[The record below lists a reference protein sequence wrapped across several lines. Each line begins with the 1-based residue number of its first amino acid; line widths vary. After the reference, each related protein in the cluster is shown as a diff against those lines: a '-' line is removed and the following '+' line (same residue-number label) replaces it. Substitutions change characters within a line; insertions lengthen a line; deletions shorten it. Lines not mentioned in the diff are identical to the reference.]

1 MPYRRLPN
9 TDIARHKALQKAYQ
23 KGKELP
29 PFKLAFS
36 QSTYQKILSFLP
48 LFEKAMLQQKTAM
61 QVQCGRNLDYLP
73 HVKKVKMY
81 LSHFIQVVNMA
92 IQRCELPLSVLM
104 EYKLTEY
111 GFKVP
116 PMNTEEE
123 ICSLGRNLIDG
134 ETARIRKG
142 LPPVTNPTIAVVK
155 VWYEKFLDAYQDQKN
170 LQQATIRTQKE
181 LAGLRPRADEIIL
194 NIWNE
199 VENSFKDL
207 PDGLKREKAS
217 EYGLIY
223 VFRKTEVP
231 AQIVITQQ
239 KLGIG

>member
-1 MPYRRLPN
+1 M
-9 TDIARHKALQKAYQ
+9 
-23 KGKELP
+23 P
-29 PFKLAFS
+29 PFKLAFT
-36 QSTYQKILSFLP
+36 QSTYQKIMSFLP
-48 LFEKAMLQQKTAM
+48 LFEKTIIQQKNAM
-61 QVQCGRNLDYLP
+61 RIQCERNLDYLP

-81 LSHFIQVVNMA
+81 LSHFIQVVNLA
-92 IQRCELPLSVLM
+92 IQRCELPLSILM
-104 EYKLTEY
+104 DYQLTEY

-123 ICSLGRNLIDG
+123 ICTLGRNLIDG

-170 LQQATIRTQKE
+170 LQQSTCRAQKE
-181 LAGLRPRADEIIL
+181 LASLRPQADEIIL

-207 PDGLKREKAS
+207 PDNLKREKAS

-223 VFRKTEVP
+223 VYRKTEMP
-231 AQIVITQQ
+231 SQMVITQQ
-239 KLGIG
+239 NLGIG

>member
-9 TDIARHKALQKAYQ
+9 TDSARYKALQKALQ

-36 QSTYQKILSFLP
+36 QSTYQKIISFLP
-48 LFEKAMLQQKTAM
+48 LYEKTMLRLKGAM
-61 QVQCGRNLDYLP
+61 QVQAERNLDYLP

-81 LSHFIQVVNMA
+81 ISHFIQVVNMA
-92 IQRCELPLSVLM
+92 IQRCELPLSIL
-104 EYKLTEY
+104 EDYKLSEY
-111 GFKVP
+111 GCKVP
-116 PMNTEEE
+116 PMNSEDE
-123 ICSLGRNLIDG
+123 ICNLGRNLIEG

-142 LPPVTNPTIAVVK
+142 LPPVTNPTIALVK

-170 LQQATIRTQKE
+170 LQLSTCRAQKE
-181 LAGLRPRADEIIL
+181 LAGIRPQADEIIL
-194 NIWNE
+194 HIWNE

-207 PDGLKREKAS
+207 PDDLKREKAS

-223 VFRKTEVP
+223 VYRKTELP
-231 AQIVITQQ
+231 SQMVITQQ

>member
-9 TDIARHKALQKAYQ
+9 TDSARYKALQKAYQ

-36 QSTYQKILSFLP
+36 QSTYQKIITFLP
-48 LFEKAMLQQKTAM
+48 FYEKTMIQQKAAM
-61 QVQCGRNLDYLP
+61 QIQCERNMDYLP
-73 HVKKVKMY
+73 HLKKVKMY
-81 LSHFIQVVNMA
+81 VSHFIQVVNLA
-92 IQRCELPLSVLM
+92 IQRCELPLSILVD
-104 EYKLTEY
+104 YNLTEY

-116 PMNTEEE
+116 PMNTEDE
-123 ICSLGRNLIDG
+123 ICNLGRNLIEG

-170 LQQATIRTQKE
+170 LQLATCRAQKE
-181 LAGLRPRADEIIL
+181 LASLRPQADEIIL
-194 NIWNE
+194 GIWNE

-207 PDGLKREKAS
+207 PDDLKREKAS

-223 VFRKTEVP
+223 VYRKTELP
-231 AQIVITQQ
+231 SQIVITRQN
-239 KLGIG
+239 LGIG

>member
-9 TDIARHKALQKAYQ
+9 TDSARYKALQKAYQ

-29 PFKLAFS
+29 PFKLAFT

-48 LFEKAMLQQKTAM
+48 LYEKTMLHQKGAMHIQTE
-61 QVQCGRNLDYLP
+61 RNMDYLP
-73 HVKKVKMY
+73 HVKKAKMY
-81 LSHFIQVVNMA
+81 ISHFIQVVNLA
-92 IQRCELPLSVLM
+92 IQRCELSLSIL
-104 EYKLTEY
+104 EDYKLTEY

-123 ICSLGRNLIDG
+123 ISSIGRNLIEG

-142 LPPVTNPTIAVVK
+142 IPPVTNPTIAVVK

-170 LQQATIRTQKE
+170 LQMATCRAQKE
-181 LAGLRPRADEIIL
+181 LACLRPHADEIIL
-194 NIWNE
+194 SIWNE

-207 PDGLKREKAS
+207 PDDLKREKAS
-217 EYGLIY
+217 EYGVIY
-223 VFRKTEVP
+223 VYRKAELP
-231 AQIVITQQ
+231 SQIVITHQ

>member
-9 TDIARHKALQKAYQ
+9 TDSARYKALQKAYQ

-29 PFKLAFS
+29 PFKLAFT
-36 QSTYQKILSFLP
+36 QSTYQKIISFLP
-48 LFEKAMLQQKTAM
+48 LYEKTMLHQKGAMHIQTE
-61 QVQCGRNLDYLP
+61 RNFDYLP
-73 HVKKVKMY
+73 QVKKVKMY
-81 LSHFIQVVNMA
+81 ISHFIQVVNMA
-92 IQRCELPLSVLM
+92 IQRCELPLSIL
-104 EYKLTEY
+104 EDYKLTGY

-116 PMNTEEE
+116 PMNTEDE
-123 ICSLGRNLIDG
+123 ISDLGRNLIEG

-170 LQQATIRTQKE
+170 LQMATCRAQKE
-181 LAGLRPRADEIIL
+181 LASLRPQADEIIL
-194 NIWNE
+194 SIWNE

-207 PDGLKREKAS
+207 PDDLKREKAG
-217 EYGLIY
+217 EYGVIY
-223 VFRKTEVP
+223 VYRKEELP
-231 AQIVITQQ
+231 SQKVITQQ

>member
-9 TDIARHKALQKAYQ
+9 TDSARYKALQKALQ

-36 QSTYQKILSFLP
+36 QSTYQKIISFLP
-48 LFEKAMLQQKTAM
+48 LYEKTMLRLKGAM
-61 QVQCGRNLDYLP
+61 QVQAERNLDYLP

-81 LSHFIQVVNMA
+81 ISHFIQVVNMA
-92 IQRCELPLSVLM
+92 IQRCELPLSIL
-104 EYKLTEY
+104 EDYKLSEY
-111 GFKVP
+111 GCKVP
-116 PMNTEEE
+116 PMNSEDE
-123 ICSLGRNLIDG
+123 ICNLGRNLIEG

-142 LPPVTNPTIAVVK
+142 LPPVTNPTIALVK

-170 LQQATIRTQKE
+170 LQLSTCRAQKE
-181 LAGLRPRADEIIL
+181 LAGIRPQADEIIL
-194 NIWNE
+194 HIWNE

-207 PDGLKREKAS
+207 PDDLKREKAS

-223 VFRKTEVP
+223 VYRKTELPSQMV
-231 AQIVITQQ
+231 VTQQ

>member
-9 TDIARHKALQKAYQ
+9 TDSARYKALQKALQ

-36 QSTYQKILSFLP
+36 QSTYQKIISFLP
-48 LFEKAMLQQKTAM
+48 LYEKTMLRLKGAM
-61 QVQCGRNLDYLP
+61 QVQAERNLDYLP

-81 LSHFIQVVNMA
+81 ISHFIQVVNMA
-92 IQRCELPLSVLM
+92 IQRCELPLSIL
-104 EYKLTEY
+104 EDYKLSEY
-111 GFKVP
+111 GCKVP
-116 PMNTEEE
+116 PMNSEDE
-123 ICSLGRNLIDG
+123 ICNLGRNLIER

-142 LPPVTNPTIAVVK
+142 LPPVTNPTIALVK

-170 LQQATIRTQKE
+170 LQLSTCRAQKE
-181 LAGLRPRADEIIL
+181 LAGIRPQADEIIL
-194 NIWNE
+194 HIWNE

-207 PDGLKREKAS
+207 PDDLKREKAS

-223 VFRKTEVP
+223 VYRKTELPSQMV
-231 AQIVITQQ
+231 VTQQ

>member
-9 TDIARHKALQKAYQ
+9 TDSARYKALQKALH

-36 QSTYQKILSFLP
+36 QSTYQKIISFLP
-48 LFEKAMLQQKTAM
+48 LYEKAMFQMKGAIQIQTE
-61 QVQCGRNLDYLP
+61 RNLDYIP

-81 LSHFIQVVNMA
+81 ISHFIQVVNMA
-92 IQRCELPLSVLM
+92 IQRCELPLSIL
-104 EYKLTEY
+104 EDYKLSEY
-111 GFKVP
+111 GCKVP
-116 PMNTEEE
+116 PMNSEDE
-123 ICSLGRNLIDG
+123 ICNLGRNLIEG

-142 LPPVTNPTIAVVK
+142 LPPVTNPTIALVK

-170 LQQATIRTQKE
+170 LQLSTCRAQKE
-181 LAGLRPRADEIIL
+181 LAGIRPQADEIIL
-194 NIWNE
+194 HIWNE

-207 PDGLKREKAS
+207 PDDLKREKAS

-223 VFRKTEVP
+223 VYRKTELPSQMV
-231 AQIVITQQ
+231 VTQQ

>member
-9 TDIARHKALQKAYQ
+9 TDSARYKALQKALQ

-36 QSTYQKILSFLP
+36 QSTYQKIISFLP
-48 LFEKAMLQQKTAM
+48 LYEKTMLRLKGAM
-61 QVQCGRNLDYLP
+61 QVQAERNLDYIP

-81 LSHFIQVVNMA
+81 ISHFIQVVNMA
-92 IQRCELPLSVLM
+92 IQRCELPLSIL
-104 EYKLTEY
+104 EDYKLSEY
-111 GFKVP
+111 GCKVP
-116 PMNTEEE
+116 PMNSEDE
-123 ICSLGRNLIDG
+123 ICNLGRNLIEG

-142 LPPVTNPTIAVVK
+142 LPPVTNPTIALVK

-170 LQQATIRTQKE
+170 LQLSTCRAQKE
-181 LAGLRPRADEIIL
+181 LAGIRPQADEIIL
-194 NIWNE
+194 HIWNE

-207 PDGLKREKAS
+207 PDDLKREKAS

-223 VFRKTEVP
+223 VYRKTELPSQMV
-231 AQIVITQQ
+231 VTQQ

>member
-9 TDIARHKALQKAYQ
+9 TDSARYKALQKALQ

-36 QSTYQKILSFLP
+36 QSTYQKIISFLP
-48 LFEKAMLQQKTAM
+48 LYEKTMLRLKGAM
-61 QVQCGRNLDYLP
+61 QVQAERNLDYLP

-81 LSHFIQVVNMA
+81 ISHFIQVVNMA
-92 IQRCELPLSVLM
+92 IQRCELPLSIL
-104 EYKLTEY
+104 EDYKLSEY
-111 GFKVP
+111 GCKVP
-116 PMNTEEE
+116 PMNSEDE
-123 ICSLGRNLIDG
+123 ICNLGRNLIEG

-142 LPPVTNPTIAVVK
+142 LPPVTNPTIALVK

-170 LQQATIRTQKE
+170 LQLSTCRAQKE
-181 LAGLRPRADEIIL
+181 LAGLRPQADEIIL
-194 NIWNE
+194 HIWNE

-207 PDGLKREKAS
+207 PDDLKREKAS

-223 VFRKTEVP
+223 VYRKTELPSQMV
-231 AQIVITQQ
+231 VTQQ

>member
-9 TDIARHKALQKAYQ
+9 TDSARYKALQKAYQ

-36 QSTYQKILSFLP
+36 QSTYQKIISFLP
-48 LFEKAMLQQKTAM
+48 LYEKAILQMKGAIQIQT
-61 QVQCGRNLDYLP
+61 GRNLDYIP

-81 LSHFIQVVNMA
+81 ISHFIQVVNLA
-92 IQRCELPLSVLM
+92 IQRCELSLSIL
-104 EYKLTEY
+104 EDYKLTEY

-116 PMNTEEE
+116 PMNTEDE
-123 ICSLGRNLIDG
+123 IIIIGRNLIEG

-142 LPPVTNPTIAVVK
+142 LPPVNNPTIAVVK
-155 VWYEKFLDAYQDQKN
+155 VWYEKFLDALQDQRN
-170 LQQATIRTQKE
+170 LQMSTCRAQKE
-181 LAGLRPRADEIIL
+181 LASVRPQADAIIL
-194 NIWNE
+194 NVWNE

-207 PDGLKREKAS
+207 PDDLKREKAA

-223 VFRKTEVP
+223 VFRKTESTS
-231 AQIVITQQ
+231 QMIITQQ